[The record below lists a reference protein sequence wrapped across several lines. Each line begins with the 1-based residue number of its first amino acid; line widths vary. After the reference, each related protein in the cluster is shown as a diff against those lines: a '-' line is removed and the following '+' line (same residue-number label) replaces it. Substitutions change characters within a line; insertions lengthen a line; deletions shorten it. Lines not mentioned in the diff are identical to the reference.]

1 MVAVVAVVTM
11 AAGEEMCA
19 GAAAGEVVEIMIAIE
34 IIDALVTA
42 KGEEVV
48 AVDLAIEAAAAAVA
62 TVCATAHM
70 AVALAAKGAGDELP
84 ALEQKREEEE

>member
-1 MVAVVAVVTM
+1 M
-11 AAGEEMCA
+11 GA

>member
-1 MVAVVAVVTM
+1 MALVAM
-11 AAGEEMCA
+11 AAVEEMCA
-19 GAAAGEVVEIMIAIE
+19 EAAAGEVEEISIVIE
-34 IIDALVTA
+34 IIVAIVTA
-42 KGEEVV
+42 KGEEEV

-84 ALEQKREEEE
+84 ALDQKREEEE